1 MDWGLW
7 RWAALDFLA
16 ASLTPAESR
25 AFYLCDNIYCKR
37 DTPFDSSKE
46 CSGCYSTVYCS
57 TRCQREDWEGLH
69 RKECGSAQQDPFMSR
84 NPENVRYRQSL
95 RHYHAQLTANRAFI
109 ELALRNELKEDLEQN
124 GKDGVIMLVT
134 EGPGSVERDYL
145 DDRDDDAPWSG
156 MESDGDSGYFVY
168 STETH
173 KADRHYLSR
182 RVRRLLALHED
193 WGVDQGQYLV
203 EAGYLVGGKEIE
215 S

>member
-1 MDWGLW
+1 
-7 RWAALDFLA
+7 
-16 ASLTPAESR
+16 
-25 AFYLCDNIYCKR
+25 
-37 DTPFDSSKE
+37 
-46 CSGCYSTVYCS
+46 
-57 TRCQREDWEGLH
+57 
-69 RKECGSAQQDPFMSR
+69 
-84 NPENVRYRQSL
+84 
-95 RHYHAQLTANRAFI
+95 LTANRAFI

-156 MESDGDSGYFVY
+156 MESDGDSGYFAY
-168 STETH
+168 STETR

-203 EAGYLVGGKEIE
+203 EAGYLVGGKEVTVLVMMEPRILISDFE
-215 S
+215 ELLKKDNVPDPLCTVTCCITEIGLPPKGREDEG